1 MARGVAFRWVLSR
14 IIALFIVASLLV
26 GVAAAQQTI
35 TGVTAN
41 GALYRFIVPS
51 PWNGQLVVYEHGAVA
66 AGAPIA
72 LPNNSLELQMFAAL
86 ATQGFAVAMSS
97 YAENGWAEKNG
108 AQTTHQLLGLFT
120 SRISAPIRTYLAGT
134 SLGGLIVVDLA
145 ERFPDQYDGALA
157 LCGIVGGAPL
167 EFQYEGDGRVLF
179 DYFFPGVLPGDL
191 LHTPNLDFSPGSPT
205 YTAVANSLIAG
216 LFAPGQPTLQFA
228 NVAGLPG
235 SNVNEIIFSGL
246 TLVGAYSSFN
256 ELLERTNGHNF
267 YDNTQTVYSGSANDA
282 ALNAGVQRYSA
293 DQAGMNYVAHYYD
306 PNGHLRIPTL
316 TLHTT
321 QDPTVAFSQEAH
333 YAAVVAGANASNFL
347 VQQSVNRYGHCNVKP
362 EEILNS
368 FQGLFLWVNYGITP
382 PSGDVTVP

>member
-1 MARGVAFRWVLSR
+1 MAHAVTFRLVLGR
-14 IIALFIVASLLV
+14 ISALLIVAPLLA

-41 GALYRFIVPS
+41 GALYQFIVPS
-51 PWNGQLVVYEHGAVA
+51 PWNGQLVIYAHGAVPV
-66 AGAPIA
+66 GAPIA
-72 LPNNSLELQMFAAL
+72 LPNNSLELQMFATL
-86 ATQGFAVAMSS
+86 ASQGFAVAMSS

-120 SRISAPIRTYLAGT
+120 SRISAPTRTYLAGT

-167 EFQYEGDGRVLF
+167 EFQHEGDGRVLF

-205 YTAVANSLIAG
+205 FTAVANALSIGLI
-216 LFAPGQPTLQFA
+216 APGQPTLQFA

-235 SNVNEIIFSGL
+235 STPDEIVFSGI
-246 TLVGAYSSFN
+246 TLVGDSLEFN
-256 ELLERTNGHNF
+256 DLLQRTHGHNS
-267 YDNTQTVYSGSANDA
+267 YDNTATVYSGSPDDA
-282 ALNAGVQRYSA
+282 ALNAEVERFTA
-293 DQAGMNYVAHYYD
+293 TPAGLNYIAKYYA
-306 PNGHLRIPTL
+306 PTGQLRIPML

-321 QDPTVAFSQEAH
+321 QDPAVSFSQEQA
-333 YAAVVAGANASNFL
+333 YAATVAAAGASQSL
-347 VQQSVNRYGHCNVKP
+347 VQQSVNRYGHCNLKP
-362 EEILNS
+362 EEILGS
-368 FQGLFLWVNYGITP
+368 FQALLLWVNFGIIP
-382 PSGDVTVP
+382 PGGDVTVP